1 MEGKLDTEERLDEW
15 CEVMVEQLRLRAV
28 GPAGVA
34 DIGRDWCGTGRRSG
48 LRATVEPSD
57 DLRPASKKPCLVK
70 SIKSVF
76 ISGHRQS
83 NDKRQTDDITLK
95 ESS

>member
-34 DIGRDWCGTGRRSG
+34 DIGRD
-48 LRATVEPSD
+48 
-57 DLRPASKKPCLVK
+57 
-70 SIKSVF
+70 
-76 ISGHRQS
+76 
-83 NDKRQTDDITLK
+83 
-95 ESS
+95 